1 MYMIASFNRI
11 TVCGGGNAAHVVIP
25 LLKNR
30 DLQVTLYAPVAGE
43 ADKFKAGASA
53 GGIVSI
59 DSRGKELRGAPD
71 VITTDPRVAGKADFF
86 LLVMPAFAHGPT
98 LKALAPHLPPEA
110 VIGAIP
116 ARSGFDLQAEYILG
130 GEDRTKAGTI
140 FCGQT
145 LPWAC
150 RIVEY
155 GRRVRVLG
163 VKELVGLAAAP
174 SNRSGEMSALLG
186 WMLEVNFIPYANPLA
201 VSLGNI
207 GQVIHPGIMYGLLK
221 DYNGDVWQEDEIP
234 LFYQGVT
241 DEIADIM
248 SQMSDEIVRVANE
261 LSVRF
266 GIDLHEVETVEKWLL
281 RSYSQSI
288 EDSRSLASAFRT
300 NRSYDGLKVP
310 AAKKGAG
317 YGPDFKS
324 RYLTEDIPF
333 GLLFSKSVAEMVGIR
348 TPGID
353 EVIRVAGSWI
363 GKQYLGDDGSV
374 SGPDSD
380 EARIPRNYGIDSA
393 EALVHSE
400 IN

>member
-1 MYMIASFNRI
+1 MIGKFTRI

-25 LLKNR
+25 LLKSR
-30 DLQVTLYAPVAGE
+30 DLQVTLYTPFAEE
-43 ADKFKAGASA
+43 AAKFEEGAST
-53 GGIVSI
+53 GGIVST
-59 DSRGKELRGAPD
+59 DSRGKELRGVPD

-86 LLVMPAFAHGPT
+86 LLVMPAFAHGLT
-98 LKALAPHLPPEA
+98 LKALAPHLAPGA

-163 VKELVGLAAAP
+163 VKESVGLATVPAG
-174 SNRSGEMSALLG
+174 RSTEMSTLLG
-186 WMLEVNFIPYANPLA
+186 RMLEVNFVPLANPLA

-221 DYNGDVWQEDEIP
+221 DYNGAVWQEDEVP
-234 LFYQGVT
+234 SFYQGVT

-248 SQMSDEIVRVANE
+248 SQMSKEILRVANE
-261 LSVRF
+261 LSLRF
-266 GIDLHEVETVEKWLL
+266 GIDLHEVETVKKWLL

-288 EDSRSLASAFRT
+288 GDSSSLASAFRT
-300 NRSYDGLKVP
+300 NRSYDGLMLPVT
-310 AAKKGAG
+310 KKSAG
-317 YGPDFKS
+317 YVPDYKS

-348 TPGID
+348 TPRID
-353 EVIRVAGSWI
+353 KVIRVAGSWI
-363 GKQYLGDDGSV
+363 GKRYLGDDGSV
-374 SGPDSD
+374 SEPDSK
-380 EARIPRNYGIDSA
+380 EARIPWNYGIDSA